1 MHLASKPRPHVTVH
15 CRDFL
20 ATFLCPSVFLT
31 VKQVGLDLRRPVFTH
46 GQFYVRISGV
56 TSMFNIKA
64 IWEPNKEE
72 AVTKNIVY
80 NEVLLN

>member
-1 MHLASKPRPHVTVH
+1 M
-15 CRDFL
+15 
-20 ATFLCPSVFLT
+20 
-31 VKQVGLDLRRPVFTH
+31 FTH
-46 GQFYVRISGV
+46 GQFYVGISRV

-64 IWEPNKEE
+64 IWEPNTEE